1 MLPQEQI
8 RRCAEISV
16 SRGCSFAALAVL
28 TMGVGLSFD
37 LVAAMKGCAAMSL
50 LLLAILLW
58 RAERSASRPYRTTE
72 VWTMLDK
79 RSPVPS
85 EQMQRLVGEALRE
98 AYLRYAKLTAAF
110 AGGFWLVGAAA
121 TLVPM
126 S

>member
-1 MLPQEQI
+1 MPHREQI
-8 RRCAEISV
+8 RRCADISV

-37 LVAAMKGCAAMSL
+37 LAAAMKGCAAMSL

-72 VWTMLDK
+72 VWAMLDK
-79 RSPVPS
+79 RAPVPP
-85 EQMQRLVGEALRE
+85 EQMQRLVGDALRE

-110 AGGFWLVGAAA
+110 AAGFWLAGAAA
-121 TLVPM
+121 TLVPV

>member
-1 MLPQEQI
+1 MPPQEQI

-37 LVAAMKGCAAMSL
+37 LAAAMRGCAALSL
-50 LLLAILLW
+50 LVLAILLW
-58 RAERSASRPYRTTE
+58 RAERSTSRPYRRTE
-72 VWTMLDK
+72 VWAMLDK
-79 RSPVPS
+79 KPPVPP
-85 EQMQRLVGEALRE
+85 EQMQRLIGEALRE

-110 AGGFWLVGAAA
+110 ATGFWLVGTAAM
-121 TLVPM
+121 LVPM